1 MKKLHIVKLNIIAMK
16 IKDATITIQNL
27 LTLSN
32 HYLNSNDIILK
43 GNHAKK
49 ISTQTRTQKL
59 ETDDAYLSR
68 NIAAENIIFPDL
80 KHSFRV
86 KRAWY

>member
-1 MKKLHIVKLNIIAMK
+1 MK

-32 HYLNSNDIILK
+32 HYLNTNNIILICK
-43 GNHAKK
+43 GNHAKNQY
-49 ISTQTRTQKL
+49 TDTHTQKL
-59 ETDDAYLSR
+59 ETDDTYLSR
-68 NIAAENIIFPDL
+68 NITAENITFPDL